1 MLQQDLVISSS
12 HDLRLVGLS
21 IIIAVLASYTALDLA
36 GRVTAARASA
46 RIAWLIGGGIVMGI
60 GIWSMH
66 FVAMLAF
73 SLPIP
78 MFYDMW
84 TVVVSI
90 LPAIIASLGALFL
103 ASRRVLNLWQLLI
116 GGTLMG
122 IGIASMHYIGMYAMR
137 MEATTEY
144 NPPLFMLS
152 VAIAI
157 GASIIAL
164 WIAFQLRMQTS
175 TVGWT
180 KLGSAVVMGVAIAG
194 MHYTGMAAAHFQAS
208 NLQVFTSSQAINS
221 SLSWLAIGI
230 GVATVVI
237 LGFALLTS
245 FVDQR
250 LAASGKLLEQQE
262 VETIRSQQFIE
273 ITLGIRRSLN
283 LDDVLN
289 TTVNEIRQALTTDR
303 VIIYRFNSDWSAT
316 IIAESVAEGFVKTLG
331 QKINDAFQ
339 EDEIE
344 VYKNGRVRATSK
356 ISQADLTDYQKNL
369 LESFQIKANLVA
381 PILKNY
387 QLTGL
392 LCAHE
397 CLKPRKWQKSEIDL
411 FGQLAIQVGIALEQA
426 SLFDELQQ
434 AQKVL
439 RLRDRAIAAASNAI
453 FITDSH
459 QSDNPI
465 IFCNPA
471 FETITGYSQEEVLGC
486 NYRFLLGTDTNQT
499 TVEQIRDAMRDSSEY
514 QITVRSYRKDNT
526 PFWYELTVSP
536 VRDAFGRVTN
546 FIGVLSDIT
555 LRKQAEEGFR
565 QTKEVLQR
573 QLLELITDVKEATH
587 GDLTVRAKI
596 SSGEI
601 GVVADFLNTII
612 DSFQRIVTQV
622 KTAADSVNVAIGSNS
637 SALQHLA
644 DEAITQVNEINHT
657 LEEMDNMSVSI
668 QTVAQG
674 ASLATEMIETTSDKA
689 EATAKA
695 MDFTLD
701 TIWNLQQI
709 IVETANRVK
718 CVGETSQN
726 ISSLVS
732 LMNQI
737 DMQVNLLAVNT
748 GVEAA
753 WMGGNPIFIK
763 LAEEISQLVTKSA
776 EVTKEISLIFENIQS
791 QTREVVKAIEQ
802 GTTQMVGGVK
812 VVENAKLNLN
822 QIIDVSREMNSRL
835 ELILT
840 ETVSQTKTSQ
850 TVVSSIKEVAIA
862 CERTAESSSI
872 VSSSLQ
878 QTQQVAL
885 ELQDSVG
892 TFKTGEGELLNKAG
906 QA

>member
-1 MLQQDLVISSS
+1 MLQEDLVISSS
-12 HDLRLVGLS
+12 HDSRLVTLS

-36 GRVTAARASA
+36 GRVTAAKASA
-46 RIAWLIGGGIVMGI
+46 RMAWLIGGGIVMGI

-78 MFYDMW
+78 MFYDMG

-103 ASRRVLNLWQLLI
+103 ASRRVLNIWELLI

-137 MEATTEY
+137 MEASTHY
-144 NPPLFMLS
+144 NPPLFILS
-152 VAIAI
+152 VIIAI

-175 TVGWT
+175 RTVGWT
-180 KLGSAVVMGVAIAG
+180 KLGSALVMGGAIAG
-194 MHYTGMAAAHFQAS
+194 MHYTGMAAAHFKAT
-208 NLQVFTSSQAINS
+208 NLQAFTSSQATSS
-221 SLSWLAIGI
+221 SLNWLATGI

-250 LAASGKLLEQQE
+250 LAASAKLLEQQE
-262 VETIRSQQFIE
+262 VETYRFQQFIE
-273 ITLGIRRSLN
+273 ITLGIRRSLK
-283 LDDVLN
+283 LEDVLN

-303 VIIYRFNSDWSAT
+303 VVIYRFNSDWSGT
-316 IIAESVAEGFVKTLG
+316 IIAESVGEGLVKTLE
-331 QKINDAFQ
+331 QKVNDPFRQ
-339 EDEIE
+339 DYIE
-344 VYKNGRVRATSK
+344 LYKSGKVRAINNIQKAGYADCHKK
-356 ISQADLTDYQKNL
+356 I
-369 LESFQIKANLVA
+369 LENFQIKANLVA

-397 CLKPRKWQKSEIDL
+397 CYRPRKWQNSEVDL

-426 SLFDELQQ
+426 SLLDELQQ

-471 FETITGYSQEEVLGC
+471 FETITGYSQEDVLGC
-486 NYRFLLGTDTNQT
+486 NYRFLLGTDTDQT
-499 TVEQIRDAMRDSSEY
+499 TVEQIRDAMRDSSECHV
-514 QITVRSYRKDNT
+514 IVRSYRKDSSQ
-526 PFWYELTVSP
+526 FWCELSVSP

-546 FIGVLSDIT
+546 LIGVLSDIT

-573 QLLELITDVKEATH
+573 QLLELITDVKEATQ
-587 GDLTVRAKI
+587 GDLTVRSKI
-596 SSGEI
+596 SIGEI

-612 DSFQRIVTQV
+612 DSFHQIVTQV
-622 KTAADSVNVAIGSNS
+622 KIAAEEVNVSMGRNS
-637 SALQHLA
+637 SAIQQLA
-644 DEAITQVNEINHT
+644 DKALTQVDEITDT
-657 LEEMDNMSVSI
+657 LEQMDNMTVSI
-668 QTVAQG
+668 QTVADSAHQ
-674 ASLATEMIETTSDKA
+674 ATEIIGGTSQKV
-689 EATAKA
+689 EMTAKA

-709 IVETANRVK
+709 VVETANRVQ
-718 CVGETSQN
+718 CVGETSQQ

-732 LMNQI
+732 LMKQI
-737 DMQVNLLAVNT
+737 DMQVNLLAVNA

-753 WMGGNPIFIK
+753 WTGANPIFIK
-763 LAEEISQLVTKSA
+763 LAEEISQLVAKSA
-776 EVTKEISLIFENIQS
+776 EVTQEISQIFENIQFE
-791 QTREVVKAIEQ
+791 TREVVKAIEQ
-802 GTTQMVGGVK
+802 GTTQMVNGVK
-812 VVENAKLNLN
+812 VVENAKLDLN
-822 QIIDVSREMNSRL
+822 HMMEMSHQIDSLVK
-835 ELILT
+835 LIVT
-840 ETVSQTKTSQ
+840 ETDSQTKTSQ
-850 TVVSSIKEVAIA
+850 TVVSSIKEVNEA
-862 CERTAESSSI
+862 CKSSADSSSM
-872 VSSSLQ
+872 VSRSLQ
-878 QTQQVAL
+878 QTQKVAL

-892 TFKTGEGELLNKAG
+892 VFKTGLSA
-906 QA
+906 

>member
-1 MLQQDLVISSS
+1 MLQEDLVISSS
-12 HDLRLVGLS
+12 HDSRLVMLS

-36 GRVTAARASA
+36 GRVTAAKASA
-46 RIAWLIGGGIVMGI
+46 RMAWLIGGGIVMGI

-78 MFYDMW
+78 MFYDMG

-103 ASRRVLNLWQLLI
+103 ASRRVLSIWELLI

-137 MEATTEY
+137 MEASTQY
-144 NPPLFMLS
+144 NPPLFILS
-152 VAIAI
+152 VIIAI

-164 WIAFQLRMQTS
+164 WIAFQLRMQTNR

-180 KLGSAVVMGVAIAG
+180 KLGSALVMGTAIAG
-194 MHYTGMAAAHFQAS
+194 MHYTGMAAAHFKAT
-208 NLQVFTSSQAINS
+208 NLQAFTSPQAITNS
-221 SLSWLAIGI
+221 LTWLAIGI

-250 LAASGKLLEQQE
+250 LAASAKLLEQQE
-262 VETIRSQQFIE
+262 VETYRFQQFIE
-273 ITLGIRRSLN
+273 ITLGIRRSLK

-303 VIIYRFNSDWSAT
+303 VVIYRFNSDWSGT
-316 IIAESVAEGFVKTLG
+316 IIAESVGEGLVKTLG
-331 QKINDAFQ
+331 QKVNDPFRQ
-339 EDEIE
+339 DYIE
-344 VYKNGRVRATSK
+344 LYKSGKVRATNNIQKAGYTDCHKK
-356 ISQADLTDYQKNL
+356 I
-369 LESFQIKANLVA
+369 LENFQIKANLVA

-397 CLKPRKWQKSEIDL
+397 CYRPRKWQNSEVDL

-426 SLFDELQQ
+426 SLLDELQQ

-471 FETITGYSQEEVLGC
+471 FETITGYSQEDVLGC
-486 NYRFLLGTDTNQT
+486 NYRFLLGTDTDQT
-499 TVEQIRDAMRDSSEY
+499 TVEQIRDAMRDSSECHV
-514 QITVRSYRKDNT
+514 IVKSYRKDST
-526 PFWYELTVSP
+526 QFWCELSVSP

-546 FIGVLSDIT
+546 LIGVLSDIT

-573 QLLELITDVKEATH
+573 QLLELITDVKEATQ
-587 GDLTVRAKI
+587 GDLTVRSKI
-596 SSGEI
+596 SIGEI

-612 DSFQRIVTQV
+612 DSFHQIVTQV
-622 KTAADSVNVAIGSNS
+622 KTATEEVNVSIGRNS
-637 SALQHLA
+637 SAIQQLA
-644 DEAITQVNEINHT
+644 DKALTQVDEITHT
-657 LEEMDNMSVSI
+657 LEQMDNMTVSI
-668 QTVAQG
+668 QTVADSARQ
-674 ASLATEMIETTSDKA
+674 ATEIIGETSQKVET
-689 EATAKA
+689 TAKA

-709 IVETANRVK
+709 VVETANRVQ
-718 CVGETSQN
+718 CVGETSQQ

-732 LMNQI
+732 LMQQI
-737 DMQVNLLAVNT
+737 DMQVNLLAVNA

-753 WMGGNPIFIK
+753 WMGANPIFIK
-763 LAEEISQLVTKSA
+763 LAEEISQLVAKSA
-776 EVTKEISLIFENIQS
+776 EVTQEISQIFENIQS
-791 QTREVVKAIEQ
+791 ETREVVKAIEQ

-812 VVENAKLNLN
+812 VVENAQLDLN
-822 QIIDVSREMNSRL
+822 QMMEVSRQIDSL
-835 ELILT
+835 VKLIVT
-840 ETVSQTKTSQ
+840 ETDSQTKTSQ
-850 TVVSSIKEVAIA
+850 TVVSSIKEVGESCKDSAD
-862 CERTAESSSI
+862 SSSM
-872 VSSSLQ
+872 VSHSLQ
-878 QTQQVAL
+878 QTQKVAL

-892 TFKTGEGELLNKAG
+892 VFKTGEIE
-906 QA
+906 

>member
-1 MLQQDLVISSS
+1 MLQEDLVISSS
-12 HDLRLVGLS
+12 HDSRLVTLS
-21 IIIAVLASYTALDLA
+21 IVIAVFASYTALDLA
-36 GRVTAARASA
+36 GRVTAAKASA
-46 RIAWLIGGGIVMGI
+46 RMAWLIGGGIVMGI

-90 LPAIIASLGALFL
+90 VPAIIASLGALFL
-103 ASRRVLNLWQLLI
+103 ASRRVLSIWQLLI

-137 MEATTEY
+137 MEASTEY
-144 NPPLFMLS
+144 NPPLFVLS
-152 VAIAI
+152 VVIAI
-157 GASIIAL
+157 GASMIAL

-175 TVGWT
+175 TTVGWT
-180 KLGSAVVMGVAIAG
+180 KLGSALVMGGAIAG
-194 MHYTGMAAAHFQAS
+194 MHYTGMAAANFKAT
-208 NLQVFTSSQAINS
+208 NLQAFTSSQAITNS
-221 SLSWLAIGI
+221 LTGLAIGI

-237 LGFALLTS
+237 LSFALLTS

-250 LAASGKLLEQQE
+250 LAASAKLLEQQE

-273 ITLGIRRSLN
+273 ITLGIRRSLHI
-283 LDDVLN
+283 DDVLN

-303 VIIYRFNSDWSAT
+303 VVIYRFNSDWSGT
-316 IIAESVAEGFVKTLG
+316 IIAESVAEGLVKTLG
-331 QKINDAFQ
+331 QKVNDPFRQ
-339 EDEIE
+339 DYIE
-344 VYKNGRVRATSK
+344 LYKNGRVGATNNIYKAGYTDCHKK
-356 ISQADLTDYQKNL
+356 I
-369 LESFQIKANLVA
+369 LENFQIKANLVA

-392 LCAHE
+392 LCAHQ
-397 CLKPRKWQKSEIDL
+397 CSGPRKWQNSEVDL

-471 FETITGYSQEEVLGC
+471 FETITGYSQEDVLGC
-486 NYRFLLGTDTNQT
+486 NYRFLLGTDTDQT
-499 TVEQIRDAMRDSSEY
+499 TVEQIRDAMRDSSEC
-514 QITVRSYRKDNT
+514 QVTLKSYRKDST
-526 PFWYELTVSP
+526 PFWCELTVSP

-546 FIGVLSDIT
+546 LIGILSDIT

-573 QLLELITDVKEATH
+573 QLLELITDVKQATY

-596 SSGEI
+596 SVGEI
-601 GVVADFLNTII
+601 GVVAEFLNTII
-612 DSFQRIVTQV
+612 DSFHQIVTQA
-622 KTAADSVNVAIGSNS
+622 KTAADQVNVSIGQNS
-637 SALQHLA
+637 SAIQQLA
-644 DEAITQVNEINHT
+644 DEALTQVEEITHT
-657 LEEMDNMSVSI
+657 LEQMDNMTVSI
-668 QTVAQG
+668 QTVAESARQ
-674 ASLATEMIETTSDKA
+674 ATEVIDETYNKA
-689 EATAKA
+689 ETTAKA

-709 IVETANRVK
+709 VVETANRVQ
-718 CVGETSQN
+718 CVSENSQK
-726 ISSLVS
+726 ISSLIS
-732 LMNQI
+732 LMKQN
-737 DMQVNLLAVNT
+737 DMQANLLAINA

-753 WMGGNPIFIK
+753 WMSHANRMFITV
-763 LAEEISQLVTKSA
+763 AEEIAQLVAKSA
-776 EVTKEISLIFENIQS
+776 EVSTEISQIFENIQS
-791 QTREVVKAIEQ
+791 ETREVVKAIEQ

-812 VVENAKLNLN
+812 VVENAKLDLN
-822 QIIDVSREMNSRL
+822 EIIEVSRQINSL
-835 ELILT
+835 IKLILT
-840 ETVSQTKTSQ
+840 ETVSQTKISQ
-850 TVVSSIKEVAIA
+850 TVVSSVKEVAEA
-862 CERTAESSSI
+862 RVSSANSCGI
-872 VSSSLQ
+872 VSRSLQ
-878 QTQQVAL
+878 QTQELAL
-885 ELQDSVG
+885 ELQDSVSV
-892 TFKTGEGELLNKAG
+892 FKTGLSA
-906 QA
+906 